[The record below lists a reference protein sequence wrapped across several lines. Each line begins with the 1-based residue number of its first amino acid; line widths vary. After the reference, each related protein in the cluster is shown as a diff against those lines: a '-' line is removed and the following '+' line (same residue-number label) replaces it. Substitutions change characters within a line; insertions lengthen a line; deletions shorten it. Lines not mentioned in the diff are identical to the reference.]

1 MCRVENL
8 WVLGF
13 TSYTIFVS
21 IVGLIRHDVAAAYN
35 LSNDVGRY
43 VSVRGSFCAHEYGA
57 CEALWQLLHCL
68 PMSLTAPANVPMMKG
83 GHAACVLAVCALAAV
98 ILFVSLK

>member
-1 MCRVENL
+1 VIFYIMRCTGAMDGELQYLHLHLHIHVYTHIRTCVCVHVRMCRVENL

-57 CEALWQLLHCL
+57 CEAL
-68 PMSLTAPANVPMMKG
+68 
-83 GHAACVLAVCALAAV
+83 
-98 ILFVSLK
+98 